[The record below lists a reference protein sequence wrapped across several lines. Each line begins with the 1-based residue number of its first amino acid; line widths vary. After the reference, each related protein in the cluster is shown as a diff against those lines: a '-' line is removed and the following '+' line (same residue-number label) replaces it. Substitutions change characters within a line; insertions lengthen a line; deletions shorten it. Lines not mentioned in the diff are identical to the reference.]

1 MPTNL
6 RETALGSNLVF
17 LCFVQRGRM
26 RLPGGTAGAP
36 LASVS
41 ACGPFGGLNRRSGFR
56 AWAIEISVCMAYNS
70 LGVEE

>member
-17 LCFVQRGRM
+17 LCFVQLGRM
-26 RLPGGTAGAP
+26 RLPGYYLPRCPPA
-36 LASVS
+36 
-41 ACGPFGGLNRRSGFR
+41 GPFAGFNRRSGFR

-70 LGVEE
+70 VGVEE